1 MYRPFRPVM
10 TFNNPQIHRLML
22 NKPFSKREREAH
34 HFFQEIEF
42 LLKIFTFPSLL
53 EKGEHFLFENQ
64 QKYLIR
70 LLERSSQEE
79 TLERK
84 IFLIWLAFRFWGNL
98 LLYDNLFL
106 NKTYKKNFKRILEDI
121 TLHGLHLAYL
131 IDPKQEHFAPSFFE
145 EKTSLYELF
154 ERYPLQ

>member
-53 EKGEHFLFENQ
+53 EKGEYFLFENQ
-64 QKYLIR
+64 QKYVTL
-70 LLERSSQEE
+70 LLERSAEEE
-79 TLERK
+79 TLERRA
-84 IFLIWLAFRFWGNL
+84 FLIWLSFRFLGNL
-98 LLYDNLFL
+98 LLYTNMFL
-106 NKTYKKNFKRILEDI
+106 NKTFKRNMKSILEDI
-121 TLHGLHLAYL
+121 ALHGLHLAYL
-131 IDPKQEHFAPSFFE
+131 IDPKREHFAPSFFE
-145 EKTSLYELF
+145 DQTSLHDLF
-154 ERYPLQ
+154 EQYPLH